1 MNQHC
6 KPVILFLLLTLFSGL
21 SSAKTVV
28 LIHGLN
34 SDKQT
39 WYENRV
45 IDALFASGFR
55 DETQNLFPKKKRK
68 TDQTANF
75 NIKVPQNND
84 KNVFYTINLPWFEP
98 LETQASALK
107 DVLSFIHKQ
116 RDEPLILV
124 GHSVGGVVAR
134 LYLLSKNPVPVVGLI
149 TIASPHHGSP
159 WAEATL
165 LALQSPMGDFIS
177 LMGENKWSKSEQLLW
192 QLSPSVKH
200 SMINW
205 MNDQPHPKLRY
216 ISIIHTPSFK
226 KMAADILVPAVS
238 QNMNYIPAL
247 YKRSAV
253 VTIRSGHSLS
263 KRDGLMLA
271 KILGTF
277 K

>member
-1 MNQHC
+1 MN
-6 KPVILFLLLTLFSGL
+6 KLIYGIGILSLLFSNATY
-21 SSAKTVV
+21 AKTVI
-28 LIHGLN
+28 LIHGLD
-34 SDKQT
+34 SDRNT
-39 WYENRV
+39 WYENKV
-45 IDALFASGFR
+45 VKPLFSSGFK
-55 DETQNLFPKKKRK
+55 DATKNLFIDPKELKNS
-68 TDQTANF
+68 TQANA
-75 NIKVPQNND
+75 
-84 KNVFYTINLPWFEP
+84 KNVFYTVDLAWFKP
-98 LETQASALK
+98 LESQANSLK
-107 DVLSFIHKQ
+107 DVLSYIYQQ
-116 RDEPLILV
+116 RNEPLILV

-159 WAEATL
+159 WAEATW

-226 KMAADILVPAVS
+226 RMAADILVPAVS